1 MSYKKTNK
9 INNKAIESRV
19 KKQDSKNSKKAFML
33 LAKQENIS
41 LNHAKRLIDSG
52 LVSVKN
58 ERVLIAR
65 ALMPQNT
72 RFEVMESRFDIVF
85 EDADLLVIDKGVG
98 VESYSLEG
106 HFKPFKLINRLD
118 RDTSGLIFLAKSDEI
133 RNLAIKEFK
142 AKNVQKIYLALVQG
156 KIIDEIVIKNR
167 IFTKKDSKAKSFIES
182 KNAKNTDSKEAIS
195 IIKPLR
201 LINGATL
208 VEVQILTGATHQI
221 RVHLAS
227 INHAILGDIIY
238 NKDSKIKKR
247 LMLHCQKTT
256 LFGREFISKMNV
268 DKEFEIT

>member
-1 MSYKKTNK
+1 M
-9 INNKAIESRV
+9 
-19 KKQDSKNSKKAFML
+19 KNGEKAFIL
-33 LAKQENIS
+33 LARQENIS

-52 LVSVKN
+52 VVSVKN
-58 ERVLIAR
+58 ERVMIAR

-72 RFEVMESRFDIVF
+72 RFHIIESSFEIVF
-85 EDADLLVIDKGVG
+85 EDSDLLILDKGVG
-98 VESYSLEG
+98 VESYALETR
-106 HFKPFKLINRLD
+106 FKPFRLINRLD
-118 RDTSGLIFLAKSDEI
+118 RDTSGLIFLAKNDGI

-142 AKNVQKIYLALVQG
+142 ARNVEKIYLALVQG

-167 IFTKKDSKAKSFIES
+167 ILTKKDSKARSFIES
-182 KNAKNTDSKEAIS
+182 KNPKSKQDSKNPNLDSKKLENIESKVAIS

-201 LINGATL
+201 LIGANTL

-227 INHAILGDIIY
+227 INHAILGDVIY

-256 LFGREFISKMNV
+256 LFGQEFVSKMDV
-268 DKEFEIT
+268 EKEFGI